1 MTAAR
6 PIKGVAV
13 AASAAEAR
21 EWVLPPKGTVGMLL
35 FIAAEASIFSIFVVA
50 YLYYLGKD
58 RVGPTPREVL
68 EVPILISVLLWSS
81 SGTITAAERALK
93 RGRVKAFG
101 GWWLATILLGAAFLA
116 GTAQEWHELMTE
128 HNLTIR
134 TNLFG
139 TTFYSVI
146 GLHASHVLIGLIA
159 LTVVMLLT
167 VAGKVRQEHAGRTVV
182 LGLYW
187 HFVDVVWVVVF
198 TVVYVI
204 GR

>member
-1 MTAAR
+1 MTAA
-6 PIKGVAV
+6 AV
-13 AASAAEAR
+13 APRTPEAQD
-21 EWVLPPKGTVGMLL
+21 WVLPPKGTVGMLL

-58 RVGPTPREVL
+58 TVGPTPREVL
-68 EVPILISVLLWSS
+68 SVPILNTVILLSS

-93 RGRVKAFG
+93 HGRVRSFG
-101 GWWLATILLGAAFLA
+101 VWWLVTILLGAVFLV
-116 GTAQEWHELMTE
+116 GTAQEWHELITE
-128 HNLTIR
+128 HNLTIS

-139 TTFYSVI
+139 TTFYSLV
-146 GLHASHVLIGLIA
+146 GLHATHVLLGLIA

-167 VAGKVRQEHAGRTVV
+167 AARKVRQEQAWRTVV

-204 GR
+204 GL

>member
-1 MTAAR
+1 MTAA
-6 PIKGVAV
+6 AV
-13 AASAAEAR
+13 APHAPEAR
-21 EWVLPPKGTVGMLL
+21 EWPLPPRGTVGMLF
-35 FIAAEASIFSIFVVA
+35 FIAAESSIFALFVVA
-50 YLYYLGKD
+50 YLYYMGRD
-58 RVGPTPREVL
+58 TGGPTPQEVL
-68 EVPILISVLLWSS
+68 RPPLLISAMLLSS

-93 RGRVKAFG
+93 RGNVRAFG
-101 GWWLATILLGAAFLA
+101 GWWLATILLGAAFLV
-116 GTAQEWHELMTE
+116 GTALEWRELITE
-128 HNLTIR
+128 HHLTIR

-139 TTFYSVI
+139 TTFYSLV
-146 GLHASHVLIGLIA
+146 GLHATHVLIGLIA

-167 VAGKVRQEHAGRTVV
+167 AAGKVRQEHAWRTVV

>member
-1 MTAAR
+1 MTAAP
-6 PIKGVAV
+6 PIRVVGAV
-13 AASAAEAR
+13 PSARETR
-21 EWVLPPKGTVGMLL
+21 EWVLPSKGTLGMLL

-50 YLYYLGKD
+50 YLYYMGKD
-58 RVGPTPREVL
+58 TVGPTPREVL
-68 EVPILISVLLWSS
+68 KVPILITVLLLSS

-93 RGRVKAFG
+93 HGRVRAFAM
-101 GWWLATILLGAAFLA
+101 WWLATILLGVAFLV
-116 GTAQEWHELMTE
+116 GTALEWRELITE
-128 HNLTIR
+128 HHLTIR

-139 TTFYSVI
+139 TTFYSLV
-146 GLHASHVLIGLIA
+146 GLHATHVLVGLIA

-167 VAGKVRQEHAGRTVV
+167 AAGKVTQEHAWRTVV

-204 GR
+204 GL

>member
-1 MTAAR
+1 MTAVR
-6 PIKGVAV
+6 PTTRVAV

-50 YLYYLGKD
+50 YLYYMGKD
-58 RVGPTPREVL
+58 TIGPTPREVL
-68 EVPILISVLLWSS
+68 KVPILITVLLLSS

-93 RGRVKAFG
+93 HGRVRAFG
-101 GWWLATILLGAAFLA
+101 VWWLATILLGAAFLV
-116 GTAQEWHELMTE
+116 GTAQEWHELITE
-128 HNLTIR
+128 HHLTIR

-139 TTFYSVI
+139 TTFYSLV
-146 GLHASHVLIGLIA
+146 GLHATHVLLGLIA

-167 VAGKVRQEHAGRTVV
+167 AARKVKQEHAWRTVV

-204 GR
+204 GL

>member
-1 MTAAR
+1 MTAVR
-6 PIKGVAV
+6 PITGVAG
-13 AASAAEAR
+13 APGAAEAR
-21 EWVLPPKGTVGMLL
+21 KWALPPKGTVGMLL

-50 YLYYLGKD
+50 YLYYMGKD
-58 RVGPTPREVL
+58 TIGPTPREVL
-68 EVPILISVLLWSS
+68 KVPILITVLLLSS

-93 RGRVKAFG
+93 RGRVRAFG
-101 GWWLATILLGAAFLA
+101 IWWLATILLGAAFLV
-116 GTAQEWHELMTE
+116 GTAQEWRELMTE

-139 TTFYSVI
+139 TTFYSLV
-146 GLHASHVLIGLIA
+146 GLHATHVLLGLIA

-167 VAGKVRQEHAGRTVV
+167 AAKKVRQEHAWRTVV

-204 GR
+204 GL

>member
-1 MTAAR
+1 MTAVR
-6 PIKGVAV
+6 PITGVAV
-13 AASAAEAR
+13 APSAAEAR
-21 EWVLPPKGTVGMLL
+21 QWVLPPKGTVGMLL

-50 YLYYLGKD
+50 YLYYMGKD
-58 RVGPTPREVL
+58 TIGPTPREVL
-68 EVPILISVLLWSS
+68 KVPILITVLLLSS

-93 RGRVKAFG
+93 HGRVRAFG
-101 GWWLATILLGAAFLA
+101 VWWLATILLGAAFLV
-116 GTAQEWHELMTE
+116 GTAQEWRELMTE

-139 TTFYSVI
+139 TTFYSLV
-146 GLHASHVLIGLIA
+146 GLHATHVLLGLIA

-167 VAGKVRQEHAGRTVV
+167 AAKKVRQEHAWRTVV

-204 GR
+204 GL